1 MYKGI
6 YLYLKKK
13 CLGCYLFVM
22 LVIALKFYTIYHLI
36 LFSREQYVS
45 FTYIDFI
52 CVNWNLTFH
61 WNFCCY
67 KEVVS
72 IQMSQKLTDYISVN
86 LICIFSE
93 SIINGMKIIVKSDDI
108 VDVLENSFAQE
119 IGAFYCS
126 CHFRMLNATCNDT
139 KVLRQCWKRVF
150 HTEKKIPMEK
160 FRCFEKWIL
169 KEIQFHLLH
178 NK

>member
-1 MYKGI
+1 MSIHDHEDPYSIFKSCNKLRMYI
-6 YLYLKKK
+6 HFIETFVATRRLFLFR
-13 CLGCYLFVM
+13 CL
-22 LVIALKFYTIYHLI
+22 
-36 LFSREQYVS
+36 R
-45 FTYIDFI
+45 
-52 CVNWNLTFH
+52 NWQIT
-61 WNFCCY
+61 
-67 KEVVS
+67 
-72 IQMSQKLTDYISVN
+72 YISVN

-150 HTEKKIPMEK
+150 HTEKKFQWKNSGALKNESWKKSNFIFCIISKFSIKMEVT
-160 FRCFEKWIL
+160 L
-169 KEIQFHLLH
+169 
-178 NK
+178 

>member
-1 MYKGI
+1 
-6 YLYLKKK
+6 
-13 CLGCYLFVM
+13 M

-61 WNFCCY
+61 WNFWCY
-67 KEVVS
+67 QEVVS

-150 HTEKKIPMEK
+150 HTEKKFQWKNSGALKNESWKKSNFIFCIISKFSIKMEVT
-160 FRCFEKWIL
+160 L
-169 KEIQFHLLH
+169 
-178 NK
+178 